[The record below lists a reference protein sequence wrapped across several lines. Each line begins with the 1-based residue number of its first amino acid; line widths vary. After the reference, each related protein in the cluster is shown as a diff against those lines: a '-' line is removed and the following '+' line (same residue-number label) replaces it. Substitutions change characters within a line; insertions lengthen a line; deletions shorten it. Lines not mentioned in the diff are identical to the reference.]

1 MNLSEKKSEALPPPH
16 AASVRPRVGFIV
28 GPTGVGKT
36 WFAIELAERLGA
48 EIVNADSRQIYRGMD
63 IGTAKPTSSERAR
76 VRHHLID
83 ILEPD
88 EMINVA
94 DFARLARD
102 AVGEIVARGKRPLVV
117 GGSGLYLRVIRGGIF
132 SGPPAAPGLRAEL
145 MEQAQRQG
153 APEMHRRL
161 AEVDSTAAARIHP
174 NDLKR
179 IVRALEVYELTGAP
193 ISRYQREH
201 AFEDSALESLTVGLR
216 LGRAEL
222 YAAINRRFD
231 AMIAAGLVD
240 EVMALMALGSR
251 SSALS
256 SIGYREIAAYL
267 RGEITLARAIELAKR
282 ESRRLAKRQL
292 TWFRAEC
299 ETVWIESREGIDRAV
314 RLFEDFFA
322 DRSVPGDD

>member
-1 MNLSEKKSEALPPPH
+1 MNLSVAKSQTLPRPR
-16 AASVRPRVGFIV
+16 AASGPLRVGFIV

-36 WFAIELAERLGA
+36 RFAIELAERLGA

-63 IGTAKPTSSERAR
+63 IGTAKPTASERAR
-76 VRHHLID
+76 ARHHLID

-88 EMINVA
+88 EMINA
-94 DFARLARD
+94 AEFARLARE
-102 AVGEIVARGKRPLVV
+102 AIGEIIARGKHPLVV

-145 MEQAQRQG
+145 VEQAQRQG
-153 APEMHRRL
+153 VPQMHRRL
-161 AEVDSTAAARIHP
+161 AEVDPAAAVRIHP

-179 IVRALEVYELTGAP
+179 IVRALEVHELTGVP

-201 AFEDSALESLTVGLR
+201 AFADRTFESLTVGLT
-216 LGRAEL
+216 LARAEL
-222 YAAINRRFD
+222 YAAIDRRVD
-231 AMIAAGLVD
+231 AMMAAGLVD
-240 EVMALMALGSR
+240 EVVALMALGGHSF
-251 SSALS
+251 ALS

-267 RGEITLARAIELAKR
+267 RGEVTLARAIELAKR
-282 ESRRLAKRQL
+282 QSRRLAKRQL
-292 TWFRAEC
+292 TWFRADC

-322 DRSVPGDD
+322 DWSVPGDA